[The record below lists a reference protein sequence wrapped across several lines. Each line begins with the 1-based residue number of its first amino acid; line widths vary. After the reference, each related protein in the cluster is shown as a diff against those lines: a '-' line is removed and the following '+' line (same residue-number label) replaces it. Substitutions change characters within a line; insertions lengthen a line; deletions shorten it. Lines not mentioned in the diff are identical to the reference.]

1 MAIFTETVE
10 VNVGPEDFDDDELIR
25 ELESRGYFVEKEPEM
40 INIVQY
46 WQRGDK
52 REALFLLER
61 EVPELFGISKL
72 VN

>member
-25 ELESRGYFVEKEPEM
+25 ELEGRGYTVERERL